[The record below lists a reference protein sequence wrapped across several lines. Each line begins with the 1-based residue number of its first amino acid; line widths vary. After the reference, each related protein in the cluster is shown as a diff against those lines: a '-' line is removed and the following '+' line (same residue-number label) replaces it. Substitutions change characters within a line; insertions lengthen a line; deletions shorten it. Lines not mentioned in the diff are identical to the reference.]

1 MFHIRHIEV
10 LKTSLNIYVMDE
22 KYRERFNQKLT
33 MKILKK
39 IGLIS
44 CIIGCFKIL
53 KKNFMEIKKTFIL
66 WAFFSYFVS

>member
-39 IGLIS
+39 NWIN
-44 CIIGCFKIL
+44 IL
-53 KKNFMEIKKTFIL
+53 YHWLF
-66 WAFFSYFVS
+66 